1 MGGGGQGPTPP
12 RPQDDL
18 YRHVNAHWLA
28 ANPMSK
34 FPAYGRWG
42 VFEALTDEALA
53 KSRASME
60 ADDDKANAWFE
71 SGMRANEQD
80 SHAAL
85 APTLRV
91 CRAFAR
97 AVGARDFAAVAA
109 ATAELHA
116 AGVSILFGVGDS
128 PDKKNSAWSLAAIG
142 QGGLALPD
150 RDYYLSD
157 AADRVALREKY
168 EAHVAK
174 TLALAMPETYPD
186 GPAAAAAARAV
197 LAFETRLARS
207 HLTPA
212 ERRDAERTYNKFASL
227 ETLPGGGSFGSFSQ
241 EKGGAEADDGAFD
254 WAAYFAALGKPAPG
268 EINVSCPPALSS
280 AARAVASASG
290 ADAITA
296 DTALAYA
303 AFHAVC
309 RASDY
314 LDDRFVDLDFEFFG
328 KELDGQKELKPRWK
342 RVVRHADALIGELVG
357 KAYVKAHF
365 PESAKASAEAL
376 VRGVT
381 AAVEARLREL
391 PWMSDA
397 TKAAA
402 LEKMA
407 GFRVK
412 IGYPDAW
419 IDYATL
425 VVDGGGSYYANV
437 VAAKRFAHER
447 ALARMDAP
455 VDRERWFMAPQQ
467 VNAYYHPMLNEIVFP
482 AAILQPPFFD
492 PNADPAINFGGIGA
506 VIGHEITH
514 GFDDQ
519 GRKFDAA
526 GNMNDWWAE
535 SDAADFVKRAKVM
548 VDQAGKTTVHTQDDA
563 CEVRARGPFS
573 LTKPGIRAVAVN
585 ACQCRVVNGELTQGE
600 NIADLGGLRLAYRAW
615 RMSRNAD
622 GDPND
627 APENFPPEPERRF
640 FFSWATVWRQNIT
653 AKLAAKYIAVDPH
666 APCEVRVN
674 GTVSNMPEFVEAF
687 GVREGDGLFRAEA
700 DRVDIW

>member
-1 MGGGGQGPTPP
+1 
-12 RPQDDL
+12 
-18 YRHVNAHWLA
+18 
-28 ANPMSK
+28 MSK

-42 VFEALTDEALA
+42 VFEALADEALA

-186 GPAAAAAARAV
+186 DAAAAAAARAV

-425 VVDGGGSYYANV
+425 VVGRGRVVLRQRRRREAVRARARAGAHGRPRGPRAVVHGPAAGQRVLPPDAKRDRVSGGDPAASAFRPKRGPGDQLRRHRRGDRPRDHARLRRPGPQVRRRREHERLVGGERRGGLREKSQGDGGPGGEDN
-437 VAAKRFAHER
+437 RAHAGRRVRSEG
-447 ALARMDAP
+447 ARS
-455 VDRERWFMAPQQ
+455 
-467 VNAYYHPMLNEIVFP
+467 VF
-482 AAILQPPFFD
+482 
-492 PNADPAINFGGIGA
+492 
-506 VIGHEITH
+506 
-514 GFDDQ
+514 
-519 GRKFDAA
+519 
-526 GNMNDWWAE
+526 
-535 SDAADFVKRAKVM
+535 
-548 VDQAGKTTVHTQDDA
+548 VDQAGDP
-563 CEVRARGPFS
+563 ARWP
-573 LTKPGIRAVAVN
+573 
-585 ACQCRVVNGELTQGE
+585 
-600 NIADLGGLRLAYRAW
+600 
-615 RMSRNAD
+615 
-622 GDPND
+622 
-627 APENFPPEPERRF
+627 
-640 FFSWATVWRQNIT
+640 
-653 AKLAAKYIAVDPH
+653 
-666 APCEVRVN
+666 
-674 GTVSNMPEFVEAF
+674 
-687 GVREGDGLFRAEA
+687 
-700 DRVDIW
+700 